1 MSTDQ
6 NQDNGDA
13 LQELLNLKIM
23 IAFALI
29 FIPLMLGMLSTAVA
43 TWSLAHKV
51 LVPASEA
58 LLRIPYVKPAVGV
71 DLPRLIIAIG
81 LVIAM
86 IFAVIEYGRFARRAR
101 IRRALKE
108 LA

>member
-1 MSTDQ
+1 MSSGPH
-6 NQDNGDA
+6 QDSDDP

-23 IAFALI
+23 ISFALI
-29 FIPLMLGMLSTAVA
+29 FIPLVLGMLSTAVA

-58 LLRIPYVKPAVGV
+58 LLRIPYVKPAVGL
-71 DLPRLIIAIG
+71 DLPRLVIAIG
-81 LVIAM
+81 LVIAVV
-86 IFAVIEYGRFARRAR
+86 FAVIEYTRFVRRAR
-101 IRRALKE
+101 IRKALKE